1 MAQYKWFPDHVAFA
15 ALYAL
20 AYIGYFFSKKKS
32 GGDVSTNP
40 SGHSLHPSGMSLKA

>member
-1 MAQYKWFPDHVAFA
+1 MAW
-15 ALYAL
+15 ALEVGSPPRLYGL